1 MLAHLAHLPVTSTVG
16 TVQRLGYPYLSNG
29 RLPDTHFIEN
39 STDSQSCR
47 ENLAILGLQGTE
59 VRLAGKPCVALLSG
73 AGTYSAY
80 LHQDAAHPS

>member
-1 MLAHLAHLPVTSTVG
+1 M
-16 TVQRLGYPYLSNG
+16 LSNG
-29 RLPDTHFIEN
+29 CVPDDHFTGH
-39 STDSQSCR
+39 STNSQSCR